1 MLKLHSLAINDIKYG
16 RGALSLNEI
25 NLLEQMQAAACQGT
39 CIIKK
44 ANKGNARVGNHKGIQ
59 LRRRETS
66 GEAQTAKTHQENQNR
81 KVESLHH

>member
-44 ANKGNARVGNHKGIQ
+44 ANKGNARVGNHKVFNFAGGRHLEK
-59 LRRRETS
+59 LRQQRHIKKI
-66 GEAQTAKTHQENQNR
+66 KTG
-81 KVESLHH
+81 K